1 MNGRETPLTNP
12 PNRYGIVPQFLHWV
26 TVVLLIVAWTLGTFG
41 DELPKGEGRATAL
54 LIHISAGLLIVVTLI
69 VRLAWRVAVPAPPP
83 ESNQFGRWLGR
94 FADPSARLAH
104 YTLYALLIAVPIA
117 GIIEQF
123 ARGDPLPLLGIGEI
137 TSPWIQDRAFAH
149 SVKEIHEFA
158 AHVLVIVAIFH
169 TAAALIHHFVFRDN
183 TLIRMLPRGK

>member
-1 MNGRETPLTNP
+1 MP
-12 PNRYGIVPQFLHWV
+12 P
-26 TVVLLIVAWTLGTFG
+26 
-41 DELPKGEGRATAL
+41 
-54 LIHISAGLLIVVTLI
+54 
-69 VRLAWRVAVPAPPP
+69 RVKPIRQMAC
-83 ESNQFGRWLGR
+83 R

-149 SVKEIHEFA
+149 SVKEIHEVA

-183 TLIRMLPRGK
+183 TLIQMLPRRE